1 MPSYVQQEIAPV
13 SKLGRECSDYIK
25 VISGF
30 YLQHGLKGGHGGRKE
45 ASVAA
50 VGGKATDEES

>member
-1 MPSYVQQEIAPV
+1 MQQEIASV

-25 VISGF
+25 VIAGF

>member
-1 MPSYVQQEIAPV
+1 M

-30 YLQHGLKGGHGGRKE
+30 YLQRGLKGGHGGRKE
-45 ASVAA
+45 ANVAA
-50 VGGKATDEES
+50 VGGKAADEESQTSM